1 MTTISVVLVT
11 GGWRGDSSGLVS
23 VEVLHTNGSRICS
36 LPDLP
41 FKRVYHSQTGGT
53 LCGGWHNPAKK
64 SCHTLT
70 RRGSWEKSHI
80 LSRRGRVCHSAWASP
95 QGTILLGGEHLPLS
109 NTTEILLGDGS
120 RGTSPGFSLDYHTQ

>member
-1 MTTISVVLVT
+1 MTPISVILVT

-41 FKRVYHSQTGGT
+41 FKRVYHSQTEGT
-53 LCGGWHNPAKK
+53 LCGGWHNPAKT

-70 RRGSWEKSHI
+70 RRGSWEKSHT
-80 LSRRGRVCHSAWASP
+80 LPRRGRVCHSAWASP
-95 QGTILLGGEHLPLS
+95 QGTILLGGRDS
-109 NTTEILLGDGS
+109 GAGTTSVILLESGD
-120 RGTSPGFSLDYHTQ
+120 TNPGFNLIDKTR

>member
-41 FKRVYHSQTGGT
+41 FKRGYHSQTGGT

-80 LSRRGRVCHSAWASP
+80 LSRRGRVCHSDWASP
-95 QGTILLGGEHLPLS
+95 QGTILLGGELNS
-109 NTTEILLGDGS
+109 NTTEILLRDGS
-120 RGTSPGFSLDYHTQ
+120 RGTSPGFSLDSHTQ